1 MNPFRRRHVI
11 RTPLAG
17 RYVNGEWSEGDFK
30 TSEAFFS
37 VQSIKDTQE
46 IEHLAEGRRIDD
58 YRRLY
63 SDTKLQVTNDFGSG
77 DNLSPAQVQIDGFW
91 YELTHREPWQNG
103 VIPHYLY
110 YCVRKYDG

>member
-1 MNPFRRRHVI
+1 MNPFRKPHAVRS
-11 RTPLAG
+11 PSSG
-17 RYVNGEWSEGDFK
+17 QYVDGEWQEGSY
-30 TSEAFFS
+30 TESTGYFS

-63 SDTKLQVTNDFGSG
+63 SDEKLQVTNDGAEG
-77 DNLSPAQVQIDGFW
+77 DGIQPALVQIDGFW

-103 VIPHYLY
+103 IIPHYKY

>member
-1 MNPFRRRHVI
+1 MNPFRKPHAVKI
-11 RTPLAG
+11 PTEAI
-17 RYVNGEWSEGDFK
+17 YEHGELLPATYTDSTGY
-30 TSEAFFS
+30 FS

-63 SDTKLQVTNDFGSG
+63 SGDKLQVTNDGAEG
-77 DNLSPAQVQIDGFW
+77 EGIQPAMVQIDGFW

-103 VIPHYLY
+103 IIPHFKY